1 MEGVF
6 QMIQIGAALSGF
18 ALYAFFT
25 WLPLWN
31 MGRAV
36 SADSLFKYFV
46 VVLML
51 MFGVFMVSGG
61 RSSFSLVRFLPAL
74 AAGGIVSYGYGMGNW
89 TIVGVGLLGV
99 GICYIFFGE

>member
-1 MEGVF
+1 
-6 QMIQIGAALSGF
+6 MIQIGAGLSGF
-18 ALYAFFT
+18 ALHAFMT

-51 MFGVFMVSGG
+51 MFGIFMVSGA
-61 RSSFSLVRFLPAL
+61 RSSFSVVRFLPAL
-74 AAGGIVSYGYGMGNW
+74 CAGGISSYGFGQGNW
-89 TIVGVGLLGV
+89 TIAFVGLIGV
-99 GICYIFFGE
+99 GISYIFFGE

>member
-1 MEGVF
+1 
-6 QMIQIGAALSGF
+6 MIQIGAALSGF
-18 ALYAFFT
+18 ALYAFMT

-51 MFGVFMVSGG
+51 MFGIFMVSGG
-61 RSSFSLVRFLPAL
+61 RASFSLVRFLPAL
-74 AAGGIVSYGYGMGNW
+74 VVGGVASYGFGASNW
-89 TIVGVGLLGV
+89 SVFLASLIAVGA
-99 GICYIFFGE
+99 CYIFFGE